1 MASFD
6 KEAYL
11 FVQPF
16 DKFLDN
22 TDSNSAVLRI
32 YHGYTYIVPGNLDAL
47 IYFDP
52 QVSYGLC

>member
-6 KEAYL
+6 KEVYL

-16 DKFLDN
+16 NKFLDN
-22 TDSNSAVLRI
+22 TDSSSAVLRI
-32 YHGYTYIVPGNLDAL
+32 YDGYTYIVPGNLDAL

-52 QVSYGLC
+52 QVSYGVC

>member
-16 DKFLDN
+16 NKFIDN
-22 TDSNSAVLRI
+22 ADSSSAVLRI
-32 YHGYTYIVPGNLDAL
+32 YNGYTYIVPGNLD
-47 IYFDP
+47 IF
-52 QVSYGLC
+52 